1 MGAAIALLVPLL
13 PLGAMAGA
21 HRDAPNNPCDP
32 DTPPAG
38 FADRAAIDEVHRANV
53 DCIASLGVADGRD
66 GPTGLEYAPDATVL
80 RGQMA
85 SFVARALEAA
95 GHDLPAPSDQGFED
109 VRGNIH
115 EDRINQL
122 AEIDV
127 VFGRSENRYAPNQ
140 EVRRDQMAAYLMRA
154 ASWAHGHQ
162 YEPVS
167 APQFDDVEGN
177 VHVRHIQSAYEM
189 WVVAGRTPT
198 TYAPADA
205 VQRAAMGSFL
215 SRLIDLIHPENYQ
228 SSNQTHIVAPQEAIT
243 AGAGEPYEFSVGAR
257 YDGRPFTGPVDIA
270 LLPCTTAEP
279 TDSPVIFQDLDDDGL
294 ADDLASTDGNQASI
308 SEVNGRPTGGRETR
322 VRDLHPAE
330 DGILRFTV
338 VSPAADC
345 AVIVVFQ
352 PRIDEGFRLDAGQR
366 PAGPF
371 GVGQITWT

>member
-1 MGAAIALLVPLL
+1 MGAAIALLFPLV
-13 PLGAMAGA
+13 PLGAMASA
-21 HRDAPNNPCDP
+21 HRDAPNNACDR
-32 DTPPAG
+32 DTPPAA
-38 FADRAAIDEVHRANV
+38 FADRAQIDEVHRANV
-53 DCIASLGVADGRD
+53 DCIAALGVAEGRD
-66 GPTGLEYAPDATVL
+66 GPTGLEYAPGATVL
-80 RGQMA
+80 RSQMA

-95 GHDLPAPSDQGFED
+95 GHDLPAPSDQGFAD
-109 VRGNIH
+109 VQGDTH

-127 VFGRSENRYAPNQ
+127 VFGRSDTRYAPNQ

-167 APQFDDVEGN
+167 APQFDDTEGN

-189 WVVAGRTPT
+189 WVVGGRTPN

-205 VQRAAMGSFL
+205 VQREAMGSLL
-215 SRLIDLIHPENYQ
+215 SRMIDLIHPENYQ
-228 SSNQTHIVAPQEAIT
+228 TTNQTHIVAPQEAIT
-243 AGAGEPYEFSVGAR
+243 MDAGDPYEFSVGAR

-270 LLPCTTAEP
+270 LLPCTNAEP

-294 ADDLASTDGNQASI
+294 ADDLASTDGNQAYI
-308 SEVNGRPTGGRETR
+308 SEVNGLPPGGPELH
-322 VRDLHPAE
+322 VRDAHPAE

-338 VSPAADC
+338 VSPAVDC

-352 PRIDEGFRLDAGQR
+352 PRVDEGLRLDAGQR